1 MKKISVVIESIAQT
15 EKVGLLLGRESFESG
30 VICLEGDLGA
40 GKTTLTQ
47 FIARGLEI
55 DKNEYVTSPSFAI
68 LHEYKGRIPLYHM
81 DLYRLGSGD
90 ELIELGFEDFF
101 YGDGLCVIE
110 WSSRGEDLIPE
121 DNLKITIKTID
132 ENKREL
138 ILECAMESRWHN
150 VVHLLTGIFDK
161 AD

>member
-1 MKKISVVIESIAQT
+1 MKKISVIIESLAQT
-15 EKVGLLLGRESFESG
+15 EKVGLLLGREGFASG

-47 FIARGLEI
+47 FIATGIEV

-68 LHEYKGRIPLYHM
+68 LHEYLGRIPLYHM

-90 ELIELGFEDFF
+90 ELIELGFEEYF

-110 WSSRGEDLIPE
+110 WPSRGEDLIPE
-121 DNLKITIKTID
+121 DNLKITLKNIS

-138 ILECAMESRWHN
+138 IFECTMESRWHN
-150 VVHLLTGIFDK
+150 VVCLVAGVFDK
-161 AD
+161 TD

>member
-150 VVHLLTGIFDK
+150 VVHLVAGIFDK